1 MGQVTHVAE
10 QLGGILKRE
19 FRRMLVVSLV
29 AHTAMVTL
37 TMIEF
42 QSSNVM
48 LPGVVSVE
56 LVSLPG
62 AVALPAPAPKAAPA
76 KPEPIPEPER
86 NATCEAYLTST

>member
-10 QLGGILKRE
+10 QLGEVRKRE

-37 TMIEF
+37 LTIER
-42 QSSNVM
+42 QSSVVTF
-48 LPGVVSVE
+48 PGVVSVE

-76 KPEPIPEPER
+76 KPEPIPEPEPEPPPPPSR
-86 NATCEAYLTST
+86 S